1 MFWIKEFFMKNKYSP
16 SEWIRNVYDLV
27 MTKIIMRQARFIR
40 RPVFIR
46 GGAIARRRE
55 KSDDGTVLPL

>member
-1 MFWIKEFFMKNKYSP
+1 MFWIKEFFMKNKYSL

-46 GGAIARRRE
+46 GGDRSSEGKI
-55 KSDDGTVLPL
+55 